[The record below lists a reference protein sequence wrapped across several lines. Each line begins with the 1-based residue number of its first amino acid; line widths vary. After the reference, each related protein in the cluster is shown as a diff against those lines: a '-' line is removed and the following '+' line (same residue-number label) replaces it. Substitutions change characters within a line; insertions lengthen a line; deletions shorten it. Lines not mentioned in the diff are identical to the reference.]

1 MKIGSSVAPVPNL
14 TAVFFVIAATALVV
28 WPDAPGMIALAVVA
42 VIVGT
47 CGAFWLS
54 RSPGPAVAAMIAASA
69 MPRLF
74 VEIGGLKARP
84 EHLVCGLMVLLAP
97 FWLRHRPEPVK
108 WQKFDYILVAYLG
121 MQMFSSLVMSI
132 EPMQT
137 IKWAMQQ
144 IIVVMAYFLLRILL
158 VDKAAFRR
166 AFDVMLIVGVLGSVY
181 AIICFYSNLLFG
193 TDFGVGVDQYG
204 GIPGTYGAQFE
215 ANLLGSTCGS
225 SSAMM
230 LMMFLKTK
238 ERKYLLGFSITFT
251 AMAISLSRGALAG
264 SFVAMALV
272 IYRNR
277 SHVDRAKVGK
287 LALAMLGIVI
297 ITAPA
302 IYGMW
307 SERFST
313 VEITD
318 ISADD
323 TTRDRLV
330 TVALAGEGIAE
341 HPLAGNGTSS
351 YQLQY
356 TDEAFGEADQPGW
369 IPNTETRI
377 LYDTG
382 VVGLGLFIAFCCYL
396 GASVKRFLKKRSNVE
411 LEALVLAFVVYC
423 VSFQFTEGTLLA
435 FTWVHLG
442 MIACAVVLFNT
453 ANGTGEQAKLQALD
467 MDPNTRLKH

>member
-1 MKIGSSVAPVPNL
+1 MKIGSSIASVPNP
-14 TAVFFVIAATALVV
+14 TAVLFLVTATALLI
-28 WPDAPGMIALAVVA
+28 WPDAAGLIALLVVA
-42 VIVGT
+42 LIAGT
-47 CGAFWLS
+47 FGAFWLS
-54 RSPGPAVAAMIAASA
+54 RSPGVAVAAMITASA

-84 EHLVCGLMVLLAP
+84 EHLVCGLMVFLVP
-97 FWLRHRPEPVK
+97 FWWRHRPEPVK
-108 WQKFDYILVAYLG
+108 WHKFDYILVAYLG
-121 MQMFSSLVMSI
+121 MQVFSSVVMSI
-132 EPMQT
+132 DPMQT
-137 IKWAMQQ
+137 IKWAVQQ

-158 VDKAAFRR
+158 VDKASFRR
-166 AFDVMLIVGVLGSVY
+166 AFDALLMVGMLASIY
-181 AIICFYSNLLFG
+181 AIVSFYSNLWFG
-193 TDFGVGVDQYG
+193 TDFGVQLDQYG
-204 GIPGTYGAQFE
+204 TTPATYGAQFE
-215 ANLLGSTCGS
+215 ANLLGSTCGATC
-225 SSAMM
+225 AMM
-230 LMMFLKTK
+230 LMMFLRTK

-264 SFVAMALV
+264 SLLALALV
-272 IYRNR
+272 AYRNQ
-277 SHVDRAKVGK
+277 SHFDRARVGR
-287 LALAMLGIVI
+287 LALAMLGITIVV
-297 ITAPA
+297 APA
-302 IYGMW
+302 IYGIW

-313 VEITD
+313 VEISD
-318 ISADD
+318 LSSDD

-382 VVGLGLFIAFCCYL
+382 VMGFGLFIAFCWFL
-396 GASVKRFLKKRSNVE
+396 GARVKRLLKKTPVLE
-411 LEALVLAFVVYC
+411 LEALVLAFAVYC

-442 MIACAVVLFNT
+442 LIACAIDLFKI
-453 ANGTGEQAKLQALD
+453 ADGTEQKADLPA
-467 MDPNTRLKH
+467 

>member
-1 MKIGSSVAPVPNL
+1 MKIGSSTAPVPNP
-14 TAVFFVIAATALVV
+14 TAVLFLVTATALLV
-28 WPDAPGMIALAVVA
+28 WPDAPGMIALS
-42 VIVGT
+42 VIALIAGT
-47 CGAFWLS
+47 FGAYWLS
-54 RSPGPAVAAMIAASA
+54 QSPGVAVAAMIAASA

-74 VEIGGLKARP
+74 IEIGGLKARP

-97 FWLRHRPEPVK
+97 FWLRHRPQPVK
-108 WQKFDYILVAYLG
+108 WHKFDYILIAYLG
-121 MQMFSSLVMSI
+121 MQVFSSVVMSI

-137 IKWAMQQ
+137 IKWAIQQ

-158 VDKAAFRR
+158 VDKASFSR
-166 AFDVMLIVGVLGSVY
+166 AFNAMLVVGVLGSVY
-181 AIICFYSNLLFG
+181 AILSFYSNLLFG
-193 TDFGVGVDQYG
+193 TEFGVQLDQYG
-204 GIPGTYGAQFE
+204 TTPATYGAQFE

-225 SSAMM
+225 SCAMM
-230 LMMFLKTK
+230 LMMFLRT
-238 ERKYLLGFSITFT
+238 RDPKYLLGFSITFT

-264 SFVAMALV
+264 SLLALALV
-272 IYRNR
+272 VYRNR
-277 SHVDRAKVGK
+277 SHFDRAKVGR
-287 LALAMLGIVI
+287 LALAMLGITIVV
-297 ITAPA
+297 APA
-302 IYGMW
+302 IYGIW

-313 VEITD
+313 VD
-318 ISADD
+318 VSDLSADD

-356 TDEAFGEADQPGW
+356 TDAAFGDPDAPGW

-382 VVGLGLFIAFCCYL
+382 IVGFGLFIAFCCYL
-396 GASVKRFLKKRSNVE
+396 GASVKRLLKKTPVVE
-411 LEALVLAFVVYC
+411 LEALVLAFAVYC

-442 MIACAVVLFNT
+442 MIACALVLFNT
-453 ANGTGEQAKLQALD
+453 ANGTQEKRQLQV
-467 MDPNTRLKH
+467 

>member
-1 MKIGSSVAPVPNL
+1 MKIGSSIASVPNP
-14 TAVFFVIAATALVV
+14 TAVLFLVTATALLI
-28 WPDAPGMIALAVVA
+28 WPDAAGLIALLVVA
-42 VIVGT
+42 LIAGT
-47 CGAFWLS
+47 FGAFWLS
-54 RSPGPAVAAMIAASA
+54 RSPGVAVAAMITASA

-84 EHLVCGLMVLLAP
+84 EHLVCGLMVFLVP
-97 FWLRHRPEPVK
+97 FWWRHRPEPVK
-108 WQKFDYILVAYLG
+108 WHKFDYILGAYLG
-121 MQMFSSLVMSI
+121 MQVFSSVVMSI
-132 EPMQT
+132 DPMQT
-137 IKWAMQQ
+137 IKWAVQQ

-158 VDKAAFRR
+158 VDKASFRR
-166 AFDVMLIVGVLGSVY
+166 AFDALLMVGMLASIY
-181 AIICFYSNLLFG
+181 AIVSFYSNLWFG
-193 TDFGVGVDQYG
+193 TDFGVQLDQYG
-204 GIPGTYGAQFE
+204 TTPATYGAQFE
-215 ANLLGSTCGS
+215 ANLLGSTCGATC
-225 SSAMM
+225 AMM
-230 LMMFLKTK
+230 LMMFLRTK

-264 SFVAMALV
+264 SLLALALV
-272 IYRNR
+272 AYRNW
-277 SHVDRAKVGK
+277 SHFDRARVGR
-287 LALAMLGIVI
+287 LALAMLGITIVV
-297 ITAPA
+297 APA
-302 IYGMW
+302 IYGIW

-313 VEITD
+313 VEISD
-318 ISADD
+318 LSSDD

-382 VVGLGLFIAFCCYL
+382 VMGFGLFIAFCWFL
-396 GASVKRFLKKRSNVE
+396 GARVKRLLKKTPVLE
-411 LEALVLAFVVYC
+411 LEALVLAFAVYC

-442 MIACAVVLFNT
+442 LIACAIDLFKI
-453 ANGTGEQAKLQALD
+453 ADGTEQKADLPA
-467 MDPNTRLKH
+467 

>member
-1 MKIGSSVAPVPNL
+1 MKNGSSIASVPNP
-14 TAVFFVIAATALVV
+14 TAVLFIITAAALLIWRDSPIVIS
-28 WPDAPGMIALAVVA
+28 LAVIA

-47 CGAFWLS
+47 FGAYWLS
-54 RSPGPAVAAMIAASA
+54 HSPGAAVAAMIAASA

-97 FWLRHRPEPVK
+97 FWWRHRPEPVK
-108 WQKFDYILVAYLG
+108 WHKFDYILVAYLG
-121 MQMFSSLVMSI
+121 MQVFSSVVMSI
-132 EPMQT
+132 DPMQT
-137 IKWAMQQ
+137 IKWAVQQ

-158 VDKAAFRR
+158 VDKASFRR
-166 AFDVMLIVGVLGSVY
+166 AFDALLTVGMLASAY
-181 AIICFYSNLLFG
+181 AIVSFYSNLLFG
-193 TDFGVGVDQYG
+193 TDFGVQLDQYG
-204 GIPGTYGAQFE
+204 TTPATYGAQFE
-215 ANLLGSTCGS
+215 ANLLGSTCGATC
-225 SSAMM
+225 AMM
-230 LMMFLKTK
+230 LMMFLRTK

-264 SFVAMALV
+264 SLLALALV
-272 IYRNR
+272 AYRNR
-277 SHVDRAKVGK
+277 SHFDRARVGR
-287 LALAMLGIVI
+287 LALAMLGITIVV
-297 ITAPA
+297 APA
-302 IYGMW
+302 IYGIW

-313 VEITD
+313 VEISD
-318 ISADD
+318 LSSDD

-382 VVGLGLFIAFCCYL
+382 VVGFGLFIAFCWFL
-396 GASVKRFLKKRSNVE
+396 GARVKRLLKKTPVLE
-411 LEALVLAFVVYC
+411 LEALVLAFAVYC

-442 MIACAVVLFNT
+442 LIACAIDLFKI
-453 ANGTGEQAKLQALD
+453 ANGTEQKADLPA
-467 MDPNTRLKH
+467 

>member
-14 TAVFFVIAATALVV
+14 TAVFFVLAAAALVV

-42 VIVGT
+42 VVAGT
-47 CGAFWLS
+47 FGAFWLS

-74 VEIGGLKARP
+74 IEIGGLKARP
-84 EHLVCGLMVLLAP
+84 EHLVCGLMVLLVP
-97 FWLRHRPEPVK
+97 FWLRHRPEPMK
-108 WQKFDYILVAYLG
+108 WEKFDYILVAYLG
-121 MQMFSSLVMSI
+121 MQVFSSLVMSI

-137 IKWAMQQ
+137 IKWAIQQ

-158 VDKAAFRR
+158 VDKASFRR
-166 AFDVMLIVGVLGSVY
+166 AFDVMLVVGLLGSVY
-181 AIICFYSNLLFG
+181 AIVSFYSNLVFG
-193 TDFGVGVDQYG
+193 TDFGVQLDQYG
-204 GIPGTYGAQFE
+204 STPATYGAQFE

-230 LMMFLKTK
+230 LMMFLRTR

-264 SFVAMALV
+264 SLLALTLVA
-272 IYRNR
+272 YRNR
-277 SHVDRAKVGK
+277 SHFDRAKVSR
-287 LALAMLGIVI
+287 LAWAMLGITIVV
-297 ITAPA
+297 APA
-302 IYGMW
+302 IYGIW

-318 ISADD
+318 LSADD

-341 HPLAGNGTSS
+341 HPLVGNGTSS

-356 TDEAFGEADQPGW
+356 TDEAFGDPDAPGW

-382 VVGLGLFIAFCCYL
+382 IVGFGLFIAFCCYL
-396 GASVKRFLKKRSNVE
+396 GASVKRLLKKTSNVE

-442 MIACAVVLFNT
+442 MIACAVLLFKT
-453 ANGTGEQAKLQALD
+453 PNGTGEQAKLPA
-467 MDPNTRLKH
+467 

>member
-1 MKIGSSVAPVPNL
+1 MKIGSSIASVPNP
-14 TAVFFVIAATALVV
+14 TAVLFLVTATALLI
-28 WPDAPGMIALAVVA
+28 WPDAAGLIALLVVA
-42 VIVGT
+42 LIAGT
-47 CGAFWLS
+47 FGAFWLS
-54 RSPGPAVAAMIAASA
+54 RSPGVAVAAMITASA

-84 EHLVCGLMVLLAP
+84 EHLVCGLMVFLVP
-97 FWLRHRPEPVK
+97 FWWRHRPEPVK
-108 WQKFDYILVAYLG
+108 WHKFDYILVAYLG
-121 MQMFSSLVMSI
+121 MQVFSSAVMSI
-132 EPMQT
+132 DPMQT
-137 IKWAMQQ
+137 IKWAVQQ

-158 VDKAAFRR
+158 VDKASFRR
-166 AFDVMLIVGVLGSVY
+166 AFDALLMVGMLASIY
-181 AIICFYSNLLFG
+181 AIVSFYSNLWFG
-193 TDFGVGVDQYG
+193 TDFGVQLDQYG
-204 GIPGTYGAQFE
+204 TTPATYGAQFE
-215 ANLLGSTCGS
+215 ANLLGSTCGATC
-225 SSAMM
+225 AMM
-230 LMMFLKTK
+230 LMMFLRTK

-264 SFVAMALV
+264 SLLALALV
-272 IYRNR
+272 AYRNR
-277 SHVDRAKVGK
+277 SHFDRARVGR
-287 LALAMLGIVI
+287 LALAMLGITIVV
-297 ITAPA
+297 APA
-302 IYGMW
+302 IYGIW

-313 VEITD
+313 VEISD
-318 ISADD
+318 LSSDD

-382 VVGLGLFIAFCCYL
+382 VMGFGLFIAFCWFL
-396 GASVKRFLKKRSNVE
+396 GARVKRLLKKTPVLE
-411 LEALVLAFVVYC
+411 LEALVLAFAVYC

-442 MIACAVVLFNT
+442 LIACAIDLFKIPD
-453 ANGTGEQAKLQALD
+453 GTEQKADLPA
-467 MDPNTRLKH
+467 

>member
-1 MKIGSSVAPVPNL
+1 MKIGSSIASVPNP
-14 TAVFFVIAATALVV
+14 TAVLFLVTATALLI
-28 WPDAPGMIALAVVA
+28 WPDAAGLIALLVVA
-42 VIVGT
+42 LIAGT
-47 CGAFWLS
+47 FGAFWLS
-54 RSPGPAVAAMIAASA
+54 RSPGVAVAAMITASA

-84 EHLVCGLMVLLAP
+84 EHLVCGLMVFLAP
-97 FWLRHRPEPVK
+97 FWWRHRPEPVK
-108 WQKFDYILVAYLG
+108 WHKFDYILVAYLG
-121 MQMFSSLVMSI
+121 MQVFSSVVMSI
-132 EPMQT
+132 DPMQT
-137 IKWAMQQ
+137 IKWAVQQ

-158 VDKAAFRR
+158 VDKASFRR
-166 AFDVMLIVGVLGSVY
+166 AFDALLMVGMLASVY
-181 AIICFYSNLLFG
+181 AIVSFYSNLLFG
-193 TDFGVGVDQYG
+193 TDFGVQLDQYG
-204 GIPGTYGAQFE
+204 TTPATYGAQFE
-215 ANLLGSTCGS
+215 ANLLGSTCGATC
-225 SSAMM
+225 AMM
-230 LMMFLKTK
+230 LMMFLRTK

-264 SFVAMALV
+264 SLLALALV
-272 IYRNR
+272 AYRNR
-277 SHVDRAKVGK
+277 SHFDRARVGR
-287 LALAMLGIVI
+287 LALAMLGITIVV
-297 ITAPA
+297 APA
-302 IYGMW
+302 IYGIW

-313 VEITD
+313 VEISD
-318 ISADD
+318 LSSDD

-382 VVGLGLFIAFCCYL
+382 VVGFGLFIAFCWFL
-396 GASVKRFLKKRSNVE
+396 GARVKRLLKKTPVLE
-411 LEALVLAFVVYC
+411 LEALVLAFAVYC

-442 MIACAVVLFNT
+442 LIACAIDLFKT
-453 ANGTGEQAKLQALD
+453 ANGTEQKADLPA
-467 MDPNTRLKH
+467 

>member
-1 MKIGSSVAPVPNL
+1 MKIGSSIASVPNP
-14 TAVFFVIAATALVV
+14 TAVLFLVTATALLI
-28 WPDAPGMIALAVVA
+28 WPDAPGMIAVS
-42 VIVGT
+42 VIGLIAGT
-47 CGAFWLS
+47 FGAYWLS
-54 RSPGPAVAAMIAASA
+54 QSPGVAVAAMMAASA

-97 FWLRHRPEPVK
+97 FWLRHRPEPVQWK
-108 WQKFDYILVAYLG
+108 KFDYILIAYLG
-121 MQMFSSLVMSI
+121 MQVFSSVVMSI

-137 IKWAMQQ
+137 IKWAVQQ

-158 VDKAAFRR
+158 VDKASFSR
-166 AFDVMLIVGVLGSVY
+166 AFNAILVVGLLGSVY
-181 AIICFYSNLLFG
+181 AIVSFYSNLLFG
-193 TDFGVGVDQYG
+193 TDFGVQLDQYG
-204 GIPGTYGAQFE
+204 STPATYGAQFE
-215 ANLLGSTCGS
+215 ANLLGSTCGAC
-225 SSAMM
+225 SAMM
-230 LMMFLKTK
+230 LMMFLRTK
-238 ERKYLLGFSITFT
+238 ERKYLLGFSISFT

-264 SFVAMALV
+264 SLLALALV
-272 IYRNR
+272 VYHNR
-277 SHVDRAKVGK
+277 SHFDRAKVGK
-287 LALAMLGIVI
+287 LALAMLGITIGV
-297 ITAPA
+297 APA
-302 IYGMW
+302 VYGIW
-307 SERFST
+307 AERFST

-318 ISADD
+318 LSADD

-356 TDEAFGEADQPGW
+356 TDEAFGEPDQPGW

-382 VVGLGLFIAFCCYL
+382 IVGFGLFITFCCYL
-396 GASVKRFLKKRSNVE
+396 GVSVKRLLKKTPVLE

-442 MIACAVVLFNT
+442 LIACAVVLFNT
-453 ANGTGEQAKLQALD
+453 GNRTGQKARVAA
-467 MDPNTRLKH
+467 

>member
-1 MKIGSSVAPVPNL
+1 MKIGSSVAPIPNP
-14 TAVFFVIAATALVV
+14 TALFFVITATALLV
-28 WPDAPGMIALAVVA
+28 WPDAVGMIALAGIG
-42 VIVGT
+42 VIAGT
-47 CGAFWLS
+47 FGAFWLS
-54 RSPGPAVAAMIAASA
+54 RSPGAAVAAMIAASA

-108 WQKFDYILVAYLG
+108 WHKFDYILVAYLG
-121 MQMFSSLVMSI
+121 MQVFSSVVMSI

-137 IKWAMQQ
+137 IKWAVQQ

-158 VDKAAFRR
+158 VDKASFRR
-166 AFDVMLIVGVLGSVY
+166 AFDVMLVVGVLGSVY
-181 AIICFYSNLLFG
+181 AIVSFYSNLLFG
-193 TDFGVGVDQYG
+193 TDFGVQLDQYG
-204 GIPGTYGAQFE
+204 STPATYGAQFE

-225 SSAMM
+225 SCAMM
-230 LMMFLKTK
+230 LMMFLRTRD
-238 ERKYLLGFSITFT
+238 RKYLMGFSITFT

-264 SFVAMALV
+264 SLLALALV
-272 IYRNR
+272 VYRNR
-277 SHVDRAKVGK
+277 SHFDRARVGK
-287 LALAMLGIVI
+287 LALAMLGITIGV
-297 ITAPA
+297 APA
-302 IYGMW
+302 IYGIW
-307 SERFST
+307 AERFST

-318 ISADD
+318 LSSDD

-356 TDEAFGEADQPGW
+356 TDEAFGEPDQPGW

-382 VVGLGLFIAFCCYL
+382 IVGFGLFIAFCCYL
-396 GASVKRFLKKRSNVE
+396 GASVKKFLKKTPNLE
-411 LEALVLAFVVYC
+411 LEALLLAFVVYC

-442 MIACAVVLFNT
+442 MIACAVALFSA
-453 ANGTGEQAKLQALD
+453 ANGTGEKAQLPA
-467 MDPNTRLKH
+467 

>member
-1 MKIGSSVAPVPNL
+1 MKIGSSIASVPNP
-14 TAVFFVIAATALVV
+14 TAVLFLVTATALLI
-28 WPDAPGMIALAVVA
+28 WPDAAGLIALLVVA
-42 VIVGT
+42 LIAGT
-47 CGAFWLS
+47 FGAFWLS
-54 RSPGPAVAAMIAASA
+54 RSPGVAVAAMITASA

-84 EHLVCGLMVLLAP
+84 EHLVCGLMVFLVP
-97 FWLRHRPEPVK
+97 FWWRHRPEPVK
-108 WQKFDYILVAYLG
+108 WHKFDYILVAYLG
-121 MQMFSSLVMSI
+121 MQVFSSVVMSI
-132 EPMQT
+132 DPMQT
-137 IKWAMQQ
+137 IKWAVQQ

-158 VDKAAFRR
+158 VDKASFRR
-166 AFDVMLIVGVLGSVY
+166 AFDALLMVGMLASIY
-181 AIICFYSNLLFG
+181 AIVSFYSNLWFG
-193 TDFGVGVDQYG
+193 TDFGVQLDQYG
-204 GIPGTYGAQFE
+204 TTPATYGAQFE
-215 ANLLGSTCGS
+215 ANLLGSTCGATC
-225 SSAMM
+225 AMM
-230 LMMFLKTK
+230 LMMFLRTK

-264 SFVAMALV
+264 SLLALALV
-272 IYRNR
+272 AYRNR
-277 SHVDRAKVGK
+277 SHFDRARVGR
-287 LALAMLGIVI
+287 LALAMLGITIVV
-297 ITAPA
+297 APA
-302 IYGMW
+302 IYGIW

-313 VEITD
+313 VEISD
-318 ISADD
+318 LSSDD

-382 VVGLGLFIAFCCYL
+382 VMGFGLFIAFCWFL
-396 GASVKRFLKKRSNVE
+396 GARVKRLLKKTPVLE
-411 LEALVLAFVVYC
+411 LEALVLAFAVYC

-442 MIACAVVLFNT
+442 LIACAIDLFKI
-453 ANGTGEQAKLQALD
+453 ADGTEQKADLPA
-467 MDPNTRLKH
+467 

>member
-1 MKIGSSVAPVPNL
+1 MKIGSSVAPIPNP
-14 TAVFFVIAATALVV
+14 TALFFVITATALLI
-28 WPDAPGMIALAVVA
+28 WPDAVGMIALAGIG
-42 VIVGT
+42 VIAGT
-47 CGAFWLS
+47 FGAFWLS
-54 RSPGPAVAAMIAASA
+54 RSPGAAVAAMIAASA

-97 FWLRHRPEPVK
+97 FWLRHRSEPVK
-108 WQKFDYILVAYLG
+108 WHKFDYILVAYLG
-121 MQMFSSLVMSI
+121 MQVFSSVVMSI
-132 EPMQT
+132 DPMQT
-137 IKWAMQQ
+137 IKWAVQQ

-158 VDKAAFRR
+158 VDKASFRR
-166 AFDVMLIVGVLGSVY
+166 AFDVMLVVGVLGSVY
-181 AIICFYSNLLFG
+181 AIVSFYSNLLFG
-193 TDFGVGVDQYG
+193 TDFGVQLDQYG
-204 GIPGTYGAQFE
+204 STPATYGAQFE

-225 SSAMM
+225 SCAMM
-230 LMMFLKTK
+230 LMMFLRTRD
-238 ERKYLLGFSITFT
+238 RKYLMGFSITFT

-264 SFVAMALV
+264 SLLALALV
-272 IYRNR
+272 VYRNR
-277 SHVDRAKVGK
+277 SHFDRARIGK
-287 LALAMLGIVI
+287 LALAMLGITIGV
-297 ITAPA
+297 APA
-302 IYGMW
+302 IYGIW
-307 SERFST
+307 AERFST

-318 ISADD
+318 LSSDD

-356 TDEAFGEADQPGW
+356 TDEAFGEPDQPGW

-382 VVGLGLFIAFCCYL
+382 VVGFGLFIAFCCYL
-396 GASVKRFLKKRSNVE
+396 GASVKKFLKKTPNLE
-411 LEALVLAFVVYC
+411 LEALLLAFVVYC

-442 MIACAVVLFNT
+442 MIACAVALFSA
-453 ANGTGEQAKLQALD
+453 ANGTGEKAQLPA
-467 MDPNTRLKH
+467 

>member
-1 MKIGSSVAPVPNL
+1 MKIGSSAAPIPNP
-14 TAVFFVIAATALVV
+14 TALFFAITATALLV
-28 WPDAPGMIALAVVA
+28 WPDAVGMIALAGIG
-42 VIVGT
+42 VIAGT
-47 CGAFWLS
+47 FGAFWLS
-54 RSPGPAVAAMIAASA
+54 RSPGAAVAAMIAASA

-108 WQKFDYILVAYLG
+108 WHKFDYILIAYLG
-121 MQMFSSLVMSI
+121 MQVFSSVVMSI

-137 IKWAMQQ
+137 IKWAVQQ

-158 VDKAAFRR
+158 VDKASFRR
-166 AFDVMLIVGVLGSVY
+166 AFDVMLVVGVLGSVY
-181 AIICFYSNLLFG
+181 AIVSFYSNLLFG
-193 TDFGVGVDQYG
+193 TDFGVQLDQYG
-204 GIPGTYGAQFE
+204 STPATYGAQFE

-225 SSAMM
+225 SCAMM
-230 LMMFLKTK
+230 LMMFLRTRD
-238 ERKYLLGFSITFT
+238 RKYLMGFSITFT

-264 SFVAMALV
+264 SLLALALV
-272 IYRNR
+272 VYRNR
-277 SHVDRAKVGK
+277 SHFDRARVGK
-287 LALAMLGIVI
+287 LALAMLGITIGV
-297 ITAPA
+297 APA
-302 IYGMW
+302 IYGIW
-307 SERFST
+307 AERFST

-318 ISADD
+318 LSSDD

-356 TDEAFGEADQPGW
+356 TDEAFGEPDQPGW

-382 VVGLGLFIAFCCYL
+382 IVGFGLFIAFCCYL
-396 GASVKRFLKKRSNVE
+396 GASVKKFLKKTPNLE
-411 LEALVLAFVVYC
+411 LEALLLAFVVYC

-442 MIACAVVLFNT
+442 MIACAVALFSA
-453 ANGTGEQAKLQALD
+453 ANGTGEKAQLPA
-467 MDPNTRLKH
+467 

>member
-1 MKIGSSVAPVPNL
+1 MKIGSSVAPIPNP
-14 TAVFFVIAATALVV
+14 TALFFVITATALLI
-28 WPDAPGMIALAVVA
+28 WPDAVGMIALAGIG
-42 VIVGT
+42 VIAGT
-47 CGAFWLS
+47 FGAFWLS
-54 RSPGPAVAAMIAASA
+54 RSPGAAVAAMIAASA

-108 WQKFDYILVAYLG
+108 WHKFDYILVAYLG
-121 MQMFSSLVMSI
+121 MQVFSSVVMSI
-132 EPMQT
+132 DPMQT
-137 IKWAMQQ
+137 IKWAVQQ

-158 VDKAAFRR
+158 VDKASFRR
-166 AFDVMLIVGVLGSVY
+166 AFDVMLVVGVLGSVY
-181 AIICFYSNLLFG
+181 AIVSFYSNLLFG
-193 TDFGVGVDQYG
+193 TDFGVQLDQYG
-204 GIPGTYGAQFE
+204 STPATYGAQFE

-225 SSAMM
+225 SCAMM
-230 LMMFLKTK
+230 LMMFLRTRD
-238 ERKYLLGFSITFT
+238 RKYLMGFSITFT

-264 SFVAMALV
+264 SLLALALV
-272 IYRNR
+272 VYRNR
-277 SHVDRAKVGK
+277 SHFDRARIGK
-287 LALAMLGIVI
+287 LALAMLGITIGV
-297 ITAPA
+297 APA
-302 IYGMW
+302 IYGIW
-307 SERFST
+307 AERFST

-318 ISADD
+318 LSSDD

-356 TDEAFGEADQPGW
+356 TDEAFGEPDQPGW

-382 VVGLGLFIAFCCYL
+382 VVGFGLFIAFCCYL
-396 GASVKRFLKKRSNVE
+396 GASVKKFLKKTPNLE
-411 LEALVLAFVVYC
+411 LEALLLAFVVYC

-442 MIACAVVLFNT
+442 MIACAVALFSA
-453 ANGTGEQAKLQALD
+453 ANGTGEKAQL
-467 MDPNTRLKH
+467 PV

>member
-1 MKIGSSVAPVPNL
+1 MKNGSSIAPIPNP
-14 TAVFFVIAATALVV
+14 TAVLFIITAAALLIWRDSPIVIS
-28 WPDAPGMIALAVVA
+28 LAVIA

-47 CGAFWLS
+47 FGAYWLS
-54 RSPGPAVAAMIAASA
+54 QSPGAAVAAMITASA

-84 EHLVCGLMVLLAP
+84 EHLVCGMMVLLAP

-108 WQKFDYILVAYLG
+108 WQKFDYILIAYLG
-121 MQMFSSLVMSI
+121 MQVFSSVVMSI
-132 EPMQT
+132 DPMQT
-137 IKWAMQQ
+137 IKWAVQQ

-158 VDKAAFRR
+158 VDNASFRR
-166 AFDVMLIVGVLGSVY
+166 AFDALLMVGMLASVY
-181 AIICFYSNLLFG
+181 AIVSFYSNLLFG
-193 TDFGVGVDQYG
+193 TDFGVQLDQYG
-204 GIPGTYGAQFE
+204 TTPATYGAQFE
-215 ANLLGSTCGS
+215 ANLLGSTCGATC
-225 SSAMM
+225 AMM
-230 LMMFLKTK
+230 LMMFLRTK

-264 SFVAMALV
+264 SLLALALV
-272 IYRNR
+272 AYRNR
-277 SHVDRAKVGK
+277 SHFDRAKVSR
-287 LALAMLGIVI
+287 LALAMLGITI
-297 ITAPA
+297 IVAPA
-302 IYGMW
+302 IYGIW

-313 VEITD
+313 VEISD
-318 ISADD
+318 LSSDD

-356 TDEAFGEADQPGW
+356 TDEAFGEPDQPGW

-382 VVGLGLFIAFCCYL
+382 VVGFGLFIAFCCYL
-396 GASVKRFLKKRSNVE
+396 GASVKRLLKKTPVLE
-411 LEALVLAFVVYC
+411 LEALVLAFAVYC

-442 MIACAVVLFNT
+442 LIACAVILFRK
-453 ANGTGEQAKLQALD
+453 ANGTEQKADLPA
-467 MDPNTRLKH
+467 

>member
-1 MKIGSSVAPVPNL
+1 MKIGSSIASVPNP
-14 TAVFFVIAATALVV
+14 TAVLFLVTATALLI
-28 WPDAPGMIALAVVA
+28 WPDAAGLIALLVVA
-42 VIVGT
+42 LIAGT
-47 CGAFWLS
+47 FGAFWLS
-54 RSPGPAVAAMIAASA
+54 RSPGVAVAAMITASA

-84 EHLVCGLMVLLAP
+84 EHLVCGLMVFLVP
-97 FWLRHRPEPVK
+97 FWWRHRPEPVK
-108 WQKFDYILVAYLG
+108 WHKFDYILVAYLG
-121 MQMFSSLVMSI
+121 MQVFSSAVMSI
-132 EPMQT
+132 DPMQT
-137 IKWAMQQ
+137 IKWAVQQ

-158 VDKAAFRR
+158 VDKASFRR
-166 AFDVMLIVGVLGSVY
+166 AFDALLMVGMLASIY
-181 AIICFYSNLLFG
+181 AIVSFYSNLWFG
-193 TDFGVGVDQYG
+193 TDFGVQLDQYG
-204 GIPGTYGAQFE
+204 TTPATYGAQFE
-215 ANLLGSTCGS
+215 ANLLGSTCGATC
-225 SSAMM
+225 AMM
-230 LMMFLKTK
+230 LMMFLRTK

-264 SFVAMALV
+264 SLLALALV
-272 IYRNR
+272 AYRNR
-277 SHVDRAKVGK
+277 SHFDRARVGR
-287 LALAMLGIVI
+287 LALAMLGITIVV
-297 ITAPA
+297 APA
-302 IYGMW
+302 IYGIW

-313 VEITD
+313 VEISD
-318 ISADD
+318 LSSDD

-382 VVGLGLFIAFCCYL
+382 VMGFGLFIAFCWFL
-396 GASVKRFLKKRSNVE
+396 GARVKRLLKKTPVLE
-411 LEALVLAFVVYC
+411 LEALVLAFAVYC

-442 MIACAVVLFNT
+442 LIACAIDLFKI
-453 ANGTGEQAKLQALD
+453 ADGTEQKADLPA
-467 MDPNTRLKH
+467 

>member
-1 MKIGSSVAPVPNL
+1 MKIGSSIASVPNP
-14 TAVFFVIAATALVV
+14 TAVLFLVTATALLI
-28 WPDAPGMIALAVVA
+28 WPDAAGLIALLVVA
-42 VIVGT
+42 LIAGT
-47 CGAFWLS
+47 FGAFWLS
-54 RSPGPAVAAMIAASA
+54 RSPGVAVAAMITASA

-84 EHLVCGLMVLLAP
+84 EHLVCGLMVFLVP
-97 FWLRHRPEPVK
+97 FWWRHRPEPVK
-108 WQKFDYILVAYLG
+108 WHKFDYILVAYLG
-121 MQMFSSLVMSI
+121 MQVFSSVVMSI
-132 EPMQT
+132 DPMQT
-137 IKWAMQQ
+137 IKWAVQQ

-158 VDKAAFRR
+158 VDKASFRR
-166 AFDVMLIVGVLGSVY
+166 AFDALLMVGMLASIY
-181 AIICFYSNLLFG
+181 AIVSFYSNLWFG
-193 TDFGVGVDQYG
+193 TDFGVQLDQYG
-204 GIPGTYGAQFE
+204 TTPATYGAQFE
-215 ANLLGSTCGS
+215 ANLLGSTCGATC
-225 SSAMM
+225 AMM
-230 LMMFLKTK
+230 LMMFLRTK

-264 SFVAMALV
+264 SLLALALV
-272 IYRNR
+272 AYRNW
-277 SHVDRAKVGK
+277 SHFDRARVGR
-287 LALAMLGIVI
+287 LALAMLGITIVV
-297 ITAPA
+297 APA
-302 IYGMW
+302 IYGIW

-313 VEITD
+313 VEISD
-318 ISADD
+318 LSSDD

-382 VVGLGLFIAFCCYL
+382 VMGFGLFIAFCWFL
-396 GASVKRFLKKRSNVE
+396 GARVKRLLKKTPVLE
-411 LEALVLAFVVYC
+411 LEALVLAFAVYC

-442 MIACAVVLFNT
+442 LIACAIDLFKI
-453 ANGTGEQAKLQALD
+453 ADGTEQKADLPA
-467 MDPNTRLKH
+467 

>member
-1 MKIGSSVAPVPNL
+1 MKIGSSIASVPNP
-14 TAVFFVIAATALVV
+14 TAVLFLVTATALLI
-28 WPDAPGMIALAVVA
+28 WPDAPGSIALS
-42 VIVGT
+42 VIALIAGT
-47 CGAFWLS
+47 FGAYWLS
-54 RSPGPAVAAMIAASA
+54 HSPGVAVAAMIAASA

-97 FWLRHRPEPVK
+97 FWWRHRPEPVK
-108 WQKFDYILVAYLG
+108 WQKFDYILIAYLG
-121 MQMFSSLVMSI
+121 MQVFSSVVMSI

-158 VDKAAFRR
+158 VDKATFRR
-166 AFDVMLIVGVLGSVY
+166 AFDVMLTVGLLASVY
-181 AIICFYSNLLFG
+181 AIVSFYSNLLFG
-193 TDFGVGVDQYG
+193 TDFGVQLDQYG
-204 GIPGTYGAQFE
+204 TTPATYGAQFE
-215 ANLLGSTCGS
+215 ANLLGSTCGAC
-225 SSAMM
+225 SAMM
-230 LMMFLKTK
+230 LMMFLRTK
-238 ERKYLLGFSITFT
+238 ERKYLVGFSISFT

-264 SFVAMALV
+264 SLLALALV
-272 IYRNR
+272 VYHNR
-277 SHVDRAKVGK
+277 SHFDRAKVGR
-287 LALAMLGIVI
+287 LALAMLGITIVV
-297 ITAPA
+297 APA
-302 IYGMW
+302 IYGIW

-313 VEITD
+313 VEISD
-318 ISADD
+318 LSADD

-356 TDEAFGEADQPGW
+356 TDEAFGEPDQPGW

-382 VVGLGLFIAFCCYL
+382 IVGFGLFIGFCCYL
-396 GASVKRFLKKRSNVE
+396 GASVKRLLKKTSVVE

-442 MIACAVVLFNT
+442 LIACAVLLFRT
-453 ANGTGEQAKLQALD
+453 ANGTEQKADLPA
-467 MDPNTRLKH
+467 

>member
-1 MKIGSSVAPVPNL
+1 MKIGSSIASVPNP
-14 TAVFFVIAATALVV
+14 TAVLFLVTATALLI
-28 WPDAPGMIALAVVA
+28 WPDAPVMIALSMIALIA
-42 VIVGT
+42 GT
-47 CGAFWLS
+47 LGACWLS
-54 RSPGPAVAAMIAASA
+54 QSPGVAVAAMIAASA

-74 VEIGGLKARP
+74 IEIGGLKARP

-108 WQKFDYILVAYLG
+108 WHKFDYILVAYLG
-121 MQMFSSLVMSI
+121 MQVFSSVVMSI

-137 IKWAMQQ
+137 IKWAVQQ

-158 VDKAAFRR
+158 VDKASFRR
-166 AFDVMLIVGVLGSVY
+166 AFDVMLVVGALGSAY
-181 AIICFYSNLLFG
+181 AIVSFYSNLLFG
-193 TDFGVGVDQYG
+193 TEFGMQLDQYG
-204 GIPGTYGAQFE
+204 STPATYGAQFE
-215 ANLLGSTCGS
+215 ANLLGSTCGA

-230 LMMFLKTK
+230 LMMFLRSKD
-238 ERKYLLGFSITFT
+238 RKYLLGFSITFT

-264 SFVAMALV
+264 SLLALSLV
-272 IYRNR
+272 VYRNR
-277 SHVDRAKVGK
+277 SHFDRGKVGK
-287 LALAMLGIVI
+287 LAFAMLGITIV
-297 ITAPA
+297 TAPA
-302 IYGMW
+302 IYGIW

-313 VEITD
+313 VEISD
-318 ISADD
+318 LSADD

-356 TDEAFGEADQPGW
+356 TDEAFGEPDQPGW

-382 VVGLGLFIAFCCYL
+382 IVGFGLFIGFCCYL
-396 GASVKRFLKKRSNVE
+396 GARVIRLLKKTPILE

-453 ANGTGEQAKLQALD
+453 ANGTGEKTQLPA
-467 MDPNTRLKH
+467 